1 MEMMSRPCRNGA
13 FAAIGL
19 MSGTSLDG
27 IDAAMLTTDGV
38 RVFEH
43 GPAATYPYP
52 DDFRERLRA
61 LLGREPDPSWQR
73 VIEELT
79 DRHADA
85 VTRLLDTAGVA
96 ASAVDVVGFHGQTV
110 WHRPQHRR
118 TLQIGDGARLAEAIG
133 ITVVDGFRTADVT
146 SGGEGAP
153 LAPIYHAALA
163 SALEKPIAV
172 LNIGGVANL
181 TWIGEAE
188 AEPSVLAFDTGP
200 GNALLDDWILA
211 RTGRACDEDGRL
223 AATGQVD
230 TDRVMGWL
238 RHDFFRRMP
247 PKSLDRD
254 AFRFALDAVAA
265 LSPADG
271 AATLAAFSARAV
283 VFALPLLPDAPRRW
297 LVCGGGRHN
306 PALMEMIRAGVGAP
320 VEPVEAVGWRGDFL
334 EAEAFAYLA
343 VRSLRGLPLTLP
355 TTTGAPYPL
364 TGGRLHKPGA
374 RSMSTVGAG
383 LPAFSA

>member
-1 MEMMSRPCRNGA
+1 VTSPIANNAEARPRR
-13 FAAIGL
+13 AIGL

-27 IDAAMLTTDGV
+27 IDAAMLTTDGE

-79 DRHADA
+79 DWHADA

-110 WHRPQHRR
+110 WHRPQQRR
-118 TLQIGDGARLAEAIG
+118 TLQIGDGGRLAEAIG
-133 ITVVDGFRTADVT
+133 IAVVDGFRTADVT
-146 SGGEGAP
+146 AGGEGAP
-153 LAPIYHAALA
+153 LVPIYHAALA

-181 TWIGEAE
+181 TWIGEAQ
-188 AEPSVLAFDTGP
+188 AELSVLAFDTGP

-230 TDRVMGWL
+230 TGRVMGWL
-238 RHDFFRRMP
+238 SHDFFRRMP

-283 VFALPLLPDAPRRW
+283 IFALPLVPVAPRRW

-306 PALMEMIRAGVGAP
+306 PVLMEMIRAGVGAP

-343 VRSLRGLPLTLP
+343 VRSVRGLPLTLP
-355 TTTGAPYPL
+355 TTTGAPRPL
-364 TGGRLHKPGA
+364 SGGRLHSP
-374 RSMSTVGAG
+374 
-383 LPAFSA
+383 

>member
-13 FAAIGL
+13 FVAIGL

-27 IDAAMLTTDGV
+27 IDAAKLTTDGE

-52 DDFRERLRA
+52 DEFRQRLRA
-61 LLGREPDPSWQR
+61 LLGRESDPSWR
-73 VIEELT
+73 PVIEELT

-85 VTRLLDTAGVA
+85 VARLLDDAGVA
-96 ASAVDVVGFHGQTV
+96 ASAIDVVGFHGQTV
-110 WHRPQHRR
+110 WHRPQQRR
-118 TLQIGDGARLAEAIG
+118 TLQIGDGARLAEVTG
-133 ITVVDGFRTADVT
+133 IAVVDDFRTADVAA
-146 SGGEGAP
+146 GGEGAP
-153 LAPIYHAALA
+153 LVPLYHGALA
-163 SALEKPIAV
+163 GALEKPIAV

-181 TWIGEAE
+181 TWIGDGE
-188 AEPSVLAFDTGP
+188 AEPSLLAFDTGP
-200 GNALLDDWILA
+200 GNALLDDWVLA
-211 RTGRACDEDGRL
+211 RTGRACDEGGRL
-223 AATGQVD
+223 TATGQVD
-230 TDRVMGWL
+230 TGRVMGWL
-238 RHDFFRRMP
+238 RHNFFRRIP

-364 TGGRLHKPGA
+364 TGGRLHKPEQDRRRLLAPG
-374 RSMSTVGAG
+374 
-383 LPAFSA
+383 